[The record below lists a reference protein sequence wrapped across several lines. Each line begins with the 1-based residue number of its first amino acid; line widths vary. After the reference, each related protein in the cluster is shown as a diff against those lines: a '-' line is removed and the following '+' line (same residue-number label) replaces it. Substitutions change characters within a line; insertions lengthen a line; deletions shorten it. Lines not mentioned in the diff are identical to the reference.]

1 MTQQPRLQIAIDR
14 GGTFTDC
21 LGRLP
26 SSHPDQPA
34 RDIVIKLL
42 SHDPANYKDAPREGV
57 RRILEAAFGQSIP
70 RGQKIDTSRI
80 DYIRLSTTVATN
92 ALLERKGERHALVIT
107 KGFKDLVQIGNQSRP
122 AIFDLAI
129 RKPEVLY
136 SGVLEVDERVTLV
149 GYTSDPNARQNA
161 VQFAEQPPRG
171 DSDGD
176 DQHHRH
182 SIQRPYSGTDLPPRA
197 YDAHGN
203 ATADAEIVRGVSG
216 EAVAIL
222 KRPDEELI
230 QRQLSAL
237 YHDHGYR
244 SLAVVFIHSYTFP
257 QHEQIVKRIAKEIGY
272 TTVSCSAELMP
283 MIKMVPRATS
293 STADAYLTPVL
304 QAYIDSFFSGFDDS
318 LRDGSAGTKVEFMMS
333 DGGLTSVDHF
343 SGLKSIISGPAG
355 GVVGMALTS
364 YDSQDGRPIIGLDMG
379 GTSTDVSRYAG
390 AYEQVFETVLDGI
403 TIQSPQLDVN
413 TVASGGSSRLFF
425 RNGLFAVGPESAS
438 AHPGPT
444 CYRKGGP
451 LAITDANLVTGRL
464 AVEMFPKI
472 FGPNEDQGLDVEG
485 STRAFEELTRQINAE
500 TGQQLSVDQV
510 AQGFIRIANE
520 TMCRPIRSLT
530 EARGYS
536 ASKHILA
543 CFGGAGGQHAASLA
557 RSLGIRTVI
566 VHRYSSILSA
576 YGMALAD
583 RVFEEQEPSS
593 EVWSGPGSSSGQR
606 IRKRVEALKEKV
618 HGELRQQGFE
628 DARIRLE
635 VLLNLRYD
643 GTDTA
648 LMTLEPQD
656 GSWEFERV
664 FVEKYRTE
672 FGFVLEGKD
681 IVVDDVRVRG
691 VGKSFDALGE
701 STLAEYRRLFESG
714 SRSASSKSASTARP
728 SDGAN
733 QEGEKEEEE
742 VETTRKVYFDEHGR
756 LETPIVPLRSCR
768 PGRAIQGPA
777 ILIDET
783 QTILVEPR
791 CTACITS
798 QAVIVNI
805 LYE

>member
-1 MTQQPRLQIAIDR
+1 MMHNNGPRLQIAIDR

-21 LGRLP
+21 LGRIP
-26 SSHPDQPA
+26 SSDPNQPP

-57 RRILEAAFGQSIP
+57 RRILEAAFDEKIP

-80 DYIRLSTTVATN
+80 EHIRLSTTVATN
-92 ALLERKGERHALVIT
+92 ALLERKGEKHVLVIT

-149 GYTSDPNARQNA
+149 GYSSDPAARDNA
-161 VQFAEQPPRG
+161 VQF
-171 DSDGD
+171 D
-176 DQHHRH
+176 DHDR
-182 SIQRPYSGTDLPPRA
+182 SVSRPYQGSDLPPRA
-197 YDAHGN
+197 YDAAGN
-203 ATADAEIVRGVSG
+203 PLGDPDIVRGVSG

-222 KRPDEELI
+222 KRPDEPLLR
-230 QRQLSAL
+230 RQLEAL

-244 SLAVVFIHSYTFP
+244 SLAIVFIHSYTYP
-257 QHEQIVKRIAKEIGY
+257 QHEQIVKRIAKEIGF

-293 STADAYLTPVL
+293 STADAYLTPIL
-304 QAYIDSFFSGFDDS
+304 QAYIDSFFDGFDDS

-364 YDSQDGRPIIGLDMG
+364 YDRDDGRPVIGLDMG

-390 AYEQVFETVLDGI
+390 MYEQVFETVLDGI

-464 AVEMFPKI
+464 AVDMFPKI
-472 FGPNEDQGLDVEG
+472 FGPNEDQGLDVEA
-485 STRAFEELTRQINAE
+485 SRRAFDELTHRINRE
-500 TGQQLSVDQV
+500 TGQSLSVDQV

-520 TMCRPIRSLT
+520 TMCRPIRALT

-543 CFGGAGGQHAASLA
+543 SFGGAGGQHAASLA
-557 RSLGIRTVI
+557 RSLGICTVI
-566 VHRYSSILSA
+566 IHRYSSILSA

-593 EVWSGPGSSSGQR
+593 EVWSGGASASGAR

-618 HGELRQQGFE
+618 HGELRRQGFE
-628 DARIRLE
+628 EGRIRLE

-648 LMTLEPQD
+648 LMMLEPDD
-656 GSWEFERV
+656 GSWDFERV

-672 FGFVLEGKD
+672 FGFTLEGKA

-691 VGKSFDALGE
+691 VGRSFDALGE
-701 STLAEYRRLFESG
+701 GTLAEYRRVFGKKAAGGVGKSG
-714 SRSASSKSASTARP
+714 
-728 SDGAN
+728 
-733 QEGEKEEEE
+733 EGETKKKEKERR
-742 VETTRKVYFDEHGR
+742 TSQVYFDEYGR
-756 LETPIVPLRSCR
+756 LETPVVGLASLET
-768 PGRAIQGPA
+768 GEAVEGPA

-783 QTILVEPR
+783 QTILVEPK
-791 CTACITS
+791 CTAFVTS
-798 QAVIVNI
+798 QAVVMEVG
-805 LYE
+805 YE